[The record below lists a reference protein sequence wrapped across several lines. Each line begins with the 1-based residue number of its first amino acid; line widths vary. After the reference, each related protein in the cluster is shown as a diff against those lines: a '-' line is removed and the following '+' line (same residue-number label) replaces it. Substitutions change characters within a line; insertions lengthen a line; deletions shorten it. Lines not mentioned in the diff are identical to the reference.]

1 MAQPRGALDVGSDR
15 AGLPPTLRVDTRGLR
30 AGWMCPPGGLAG
42 FAWAGQGGWMQL
54 KPLSEQV
61 VVVFGA
67 SSGIGR
73 ATALKASAAGARVVA
88 AARGRQALDSL
99 AAQGGPGEIVV
110 AVADA
115 RDPAQVAAVAA
126 LAVARF
132 GRIDTWAH
140 VAGVVVYGRFV
151 DHTPEEFRQVV
162 EVDLLGAVHG
172 AMAALPHLRA
182 HGGALVIVSSEIAK
196 RAFPLAAA
204 YSAAKHGVNGFIEA
218 LRVELRHEHAPVSLT
233 EIQPAAISSPFFEH
247 ALTRLGVRPSG
258 PPPVYSP
265 EKVADAILDAAQHPR
280 HTVVVGGAAKVQ
292 VVLQRVSPR
301 LMDAFLPRNRVL
313 AAEVPGPQEPH
324 RHQQPV
330 RTRRGR

>member
-1 MAQPRGALDVGSDR
+1 
-15 AGLPPTLRVDTRGLR
+15 
-30 AGWMCPPGGLAG
+30 
-42 FAWAGQGGWMQL
+42 MQL
-54 KPLSEQV
+54 KALSEQV

-99 AAQGGPGEIVV
+99 AAQAGPGEIVV
-110 AVADA
+110 TVADA

-172 AMAALPHLRA
+172 AMAALPHLEVN
-182 HGGALVIVSSEIAK
+182 GGALVIVSSEIAK

-218 LRVELRHEHAPVSLT
+218 LRVELRHDHVPVSLT

-292 VVLQRVSPR
+292 VMLQRVSPR
-301 LMDAFLPRNRVL
+301 LMDAFSLATAFRLQKSRDPKSPTDTNSLFAPVEGDDRVHG
-313 AAEVPGPQEPH
+313 VVTSTH
-324 RHQQPV
+324 R
-330 RTRRGR
+330 